1 MTKEQATEVLHEL
14 DGSLYET
21 QQVALDMAIKALE
34 QQPCDDCVSRAEV
47 LKFVEYFNNPTFI
60 EPMGTLR
67 NMLKDLP
74 PVTPTQR
81 WIPITNPY
89 EDLPKS
95 NRLWVTRKETTLGKS
110 YYDVD
115 IVGYDMT
122 DWDDDISSVIAYMEF
137 AEPKPYEEKRGNE
150 NEVD

>member
-1 MTKEQATEVLHEL
+1 MEKELGYGFSEKIRT
-14 DGSLYET
+14 S
-21 QQVALDMAIKALE
+21 
-34 QQPCDDCVSRAEV
+34 DDCVSRQSMLDAITEIDENINMDIYTNEV
-47 LKFVEYFNNPTFI
+47 REIAK
-60 EPMGTLR
+60 
-67 NMLKDLP
+67 KLP